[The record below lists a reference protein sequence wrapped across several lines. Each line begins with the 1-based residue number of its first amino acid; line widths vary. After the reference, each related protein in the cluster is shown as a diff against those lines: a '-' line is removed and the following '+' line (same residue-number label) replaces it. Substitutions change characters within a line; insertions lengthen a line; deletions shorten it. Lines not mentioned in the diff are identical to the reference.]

1 MVWRS
6 QTGGIKGWQVST
18 WVCAYGKCLLWNPS
32 VAFGASSLWQG
43 SLFVPGIVSLCDTG
57 LFQTFNRQRGK
68 DTPPTPTNPNGGKG
82 RNPPPRAK
90 AKGQSRMVPPGGFS
104 RGEQFERERVVPP
117 LSRLLCLL
125 SCRSKKVRPRWQA
138 PGVPPVSI
146 SPAGVPPVSI
156 SHGSLLRFVTSLT
169 RPVSAACRRTYYLF
183 LLPYSLNSP
192 GIVTA
197 VEVGA
202 PITFIK
208 YQPPSK
214 PLAYR
219 PLAPSVTCGD
229 SSLPE
234 GAIGFCLFT

>member
-1 MVWRS
+1 MPAPFSKGAFLRPVSFYGAIPGFFRLS
-6 QTGGIKGWQVST
+6 IDSVGTRHYKIPQTKTGV
-18 WVCAYGKCLLWNPS
+18 
-32 VAFGASSLWQG
+32 GAEIHHPEPKRRVNL
-43 SLFVPGIVSLCDTG
+43 P
-57 LFQTFNRQRGK
+57 
-68 DTPPTPTNPNGGKG
+68 
-82 RNPPPRAK
+82 
-90 AKGQSRMVPPGGFS
+90 MVPPGGVS
-104 RGEQFERERVVPP
+104 RGGQFERERVVPP